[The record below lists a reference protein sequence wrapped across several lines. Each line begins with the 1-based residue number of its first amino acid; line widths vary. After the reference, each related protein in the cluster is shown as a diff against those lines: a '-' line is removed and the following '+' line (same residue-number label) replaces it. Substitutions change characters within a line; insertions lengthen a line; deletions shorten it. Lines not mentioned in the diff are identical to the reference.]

1 MDELF
6 PHSDSVDYTRLQMT
20 PEGMYSLTKRRDSE
34 KIVQFMSD
42 AIGDLKHKTITDA
55 TACVGGDSIQFALS
69 FQKVHS
75 VELKHD
81 NFIVLQN
88 NIRAYGLDNVFLHKG
103 DVTRIF
109 KWKTDVLY
117 VDPPW
122 GGPRYRML
130 RLLDVFLSNIRL
142 DIWIETIL
150 KADDRPKY
158 IFLKLP
164 YNYKF
169 SRLQLLPNIE
179 SVRFYNLS
187 RFVLVLLTTG

>member
-6 PHSDSVDYTRLQMT
+6 PHCDNVDYTRLQMT
-20 PEGMYSLTKRRDSE
+20 PESVYSLTKRRDSE
-34 KIVQFMSD
+34 KIVQYMSES
-42 AIGDLKHKTITDA
+42 IGDLKHKTITDA

-88 NIRAYGLDNVFLHKG
+88 NIRVYQLDNIILHKG
-103 DVTRIF
+103 DVTKLF
-109 KWKTDVLY
+109 KWFTDVLY

-122 GGPRYRML
+122 GGPEYRTL
-130 RLLDVFLSNIRL
+130 RILDVFLSNIRL
-142 DIWIETIL
+142 DIWIEGIL
-150 KADDRPKY
+150 RARKHPKY

-164 YNYKF
+164 HNYNF
-169 SRLQLLPNIE
+169 SRLRFLPNIE
-179 SVRFYNLS
+179 SLRFYRIR